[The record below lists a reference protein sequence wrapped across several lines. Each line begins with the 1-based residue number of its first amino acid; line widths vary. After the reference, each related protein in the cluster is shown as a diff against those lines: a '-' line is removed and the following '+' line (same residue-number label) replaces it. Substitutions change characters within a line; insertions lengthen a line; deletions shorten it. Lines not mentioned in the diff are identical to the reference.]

1 MKRQSSKATGRR
13 GSSGHQNL
21 IRMASKRLLNKIVGD
36 KYLSVTLVREQK
48 LDVKSQVSVRGEQ
61 FGGSRIVDS
70 EIKLFA
76 DIACAAVFDVGA
88 RWTHKEPLLP
98 HMVKVAEKH
107 RAEGNMDEYY
117 DALKSAYG
125 VMVVI
130 IECEMNPRSSLLRDG
145 PRLTAYK
152 LLKQKNSHLVL
163 ILAVFEGTKVD
174 NPHIFDEVWEFP
186 RQHEK

>member
-1 MKRQSSKATGRR
+1 MPGRT
-13 GSSGHQNL
+13 GSSGHRNL
-21 IRMASKRLLNKIVGD
+21 IEMASKKLLNELVGD

-48 LDVKSQVSVRGEQ
+48 LDVKSQVSVRGER
-61 FGGSRIVDS
+61 FGASRVVDS
-70 EIKLFA
+70 EIKMFA

-98 HMVKVAEKH
+98 KMVKVAQKH
-107 RAEGNMDEYY
+107 KAEGNMDEYY

-125 VMVVI
+125 VAVFIV
-130 IECEMNPRSSLLRDG
+130 ECEMNPRSSLVRDG

-174 NPHIFDEVWEFP
+174 NPQIFDEVWYFP
-186 RQHEK
+186 KRR

>member
-1 MKRQSSKATGRR
+1 MSGRA

-21 IRMASKRLLNKIVGD
+21 IRMASKKLLNTIVGD
-36 KYLSVTLVREQK
+36 KYLNLILVREQK
-48 LDVKSQVSVRGEQ
+48 LDVKSEVSIRGAG
-61 FGGSRIVDS
+61 FGGLRIVDS

-76 DIACAAVFDVGA
+76 DIACAAVFDIGA
-88 RWTHKEPLLP
+88 RWTHKEPILP
-98 HMVKVAEKH
+98 EMVKVAKKH
-107 RAEGNMDEYY
+107 KAEGNLDQYY

-152 LLKQKNSHLVL
+152 LLKQKNNHLVL

-174 NPHIFDEVWEFP
+174 NPEIFDEVWYFP
-186 RQHEK
+186 KKR